1 MRLHSTWPRDGQDVL
16 SLARRRTSSCVLS
29 FITRLTR
36 VPITIRFASAY
47 APLLLMRS
55 TNRSVSVRVEGVTRI
70 SNTGQRSV
78 SIYRRY

>member
-1 MRLHSTWPRDGQDVL
+1 
-16 SLARRRTSSCVLS
+16 
-29 FITRLTR
+29 